1 VVRNTKLLINKGR
14 INGLSCFLELF
25 ENMFILT
32 NFCDSAESDNDK
44 DGRVPSELDSETSEN
59 EERFPGED
67 FLITTC
73 KVARSSLVKKL
84 KLLVVRVQIILSVP
98 AIGSGNSF
106 QLYKNLQVER
116 LEFG

>member
-1 VVRNTKLLINKGR
+1 
-14 INGLSCFLELF
+14 
-25 ENMFILT
+25 MFILT